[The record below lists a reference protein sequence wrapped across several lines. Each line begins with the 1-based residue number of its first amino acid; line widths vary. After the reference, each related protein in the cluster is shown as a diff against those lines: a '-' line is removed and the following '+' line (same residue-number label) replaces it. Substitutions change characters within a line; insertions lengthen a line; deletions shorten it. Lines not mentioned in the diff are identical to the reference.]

1 MNCIEQELTTI
12 LNNSGISGQLLF
24 SIPPDKTLG
33 DVALGCFALAKEQQK
48 NPAEIAN
55 SIVNTLK
62 EKSHASIKQV
72 IATGPYVNITLND
85 AWLAEQALLKITKT
99 FGTHDTGKGK
109 KYLVEFACPNPMK
122 SFHLGHLRNTITG
135 ESVSRI
141 LENSGYTVIR
151 VNYQGD
157 VGMHIAKSL
166 WGIYQNLDNFHAQ
179 TAQDIKKRVEFLG
192 AAYAAGSQ
200 AFETNEQAKAEILEY
215 NQKVYDRDPTIQD
228 VYTTARQWSL
238 EYFDTIYQKLDT
250 HFDKLYFESEVDVLG
265 KQTVLEYLK
274 KGIFKKS
281 EGAIIFEGS
290 KYGLHDRVFIN
301 SKGFPSYEGK
311 EIGLAIT
318 HFTQQHPDKVIHVV
332 GKEQT
337 EYFKVVFKALEHV
350 LPETTGKEQHLVG
363 GYLQLKGDVKMS
375 SRLGNVIT
383 GDALLEQVIA
393 QVQDVMAES
402 NIKDKEH
409 IAMLIAIAALK
420 YSMLK
425 VGVSDDVA
433 FDMNASVSISGDSG
447 PYLLY
452 ITARIKSI
460 LRKAA
465 SLSVVPSHTSTTLHQ
480 TEKTVLIHLLSYP
493 EITAKASEI
502 INPAVIAK
510 YLLDLA
516 QAFNS
521 FYHECPVLK
530 APEQEQ
536 QFRLQLIE
544 KILLVM
550 EQGLGLL
557 GITPVEE
564 M

>member
-301 SKGFPSYEGK
+301 SKGFPTYEGK